1 MSKLTPTVQ
10 APACCMLCGKAVQF
24 RDLGLGD
31 FCSADDEIKLRV
43 FDLPFPRDPWG
54 SLVAINRD
62 HCEDSLQP
70 T

>member
-1 MSKLTPTVQ
+1 
-10 APACCMLCGKAVQF
+10 MLCGKAVQF

-31 FCSADDEIKLRV
+31 FCSADDEIKLRA

-62 HCEDSLQP
+62 HCEDSPQP